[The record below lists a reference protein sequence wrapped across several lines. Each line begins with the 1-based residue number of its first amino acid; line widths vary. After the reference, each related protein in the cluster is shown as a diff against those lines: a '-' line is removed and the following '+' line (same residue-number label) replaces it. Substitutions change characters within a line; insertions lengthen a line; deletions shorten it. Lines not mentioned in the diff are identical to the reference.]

1 MFLNHQTAFDTF
13 APVTTENALRHTIT
27 ATASTVLETAQGW
40 RPVSDLQAG
49 DRVAT
54 LDGGFAEITGIAN
67 AAPAQL
73 VRVPGGTLS
82 ACSDITLPADCHVAL
97 PLPATVSE
105 APVVS
110 VPLKALIG
118 WSGIRPAMFRA
129 SDLATLIF
137 AEEEMVYAQTGL
149 LLHAA
154 DQEPGFYARKTYGET
169 RALLALMDRRMPA
182 PDLAVAA

>member
-13 APVTTENALRHTIT
+13 APVTTDAAPQHTLN
-27 ATASTVLETAQGW
+27 ATASTILETPHGW
-40 RPVSDLQAG
+40 RPISDLQAG
-49 DRVAT
+49 DSVAT
-54 LDGGFAEITGIAN
+54 LDGGFTEITGIAG
-67 AAPAQL
+67 AASAQL

-82 ACSDITLPADCHVAL
+82 TCSDIALPADCHVAL

-110 VPLKALIG
+110 VPLKALVG
-118 WSGIRPAMFRA
+118 WRGIRPAMFPA
-129 SDLATLIF
+129 SDLATLTF

-154 DQEPGFYARKTYGET
+154 DQAPGFYDRKTYGET
-169 RALLALMDRRMPA
+169 RALLALMDRRMPG
-182 PDLAVAA
+182 PDLAFAA